1 MAARF
6 VGSTSTHRPWQW
18 REARQGKSK
27 MNKAITDGLVLMPP
41 PFSAGLNLWSREDG
55 TPGSGSYQGQPNA
68 ALVSNDQDF
77 GGCLELQ
84 KTDATQ
90 KVRSFAQTP
99 IQPGLYLQ
107 VTVRLKAV
115 SGNLPSVRIAAWA
128 GDVAGQN
135 VVGLPQTGPSVALTT
150 YGQVVTVSA
159 IISPASR
166 TGVTLPWSL
175 QSIYAHVGL
184 DLTGANGGVVRIDD
198 IVVED
203 VTNVFIR
210 KLMDWVDVRDYGAL
224 GNGTTNDA
232 PAFLAADADANGREI
247 LVPSGTFRL
256 TQDVTI
262 NSRIRFEGTLSMPT
276 NRRMVLTR
284 NYDLNTYSQAFGTE
298 LEGFRRM
305 LQALFYFTDYVTLDL
320 SGRRVDITGPIDVA
334 ALCGL
339 TNFSNRRGIRNGS
352 LNAVP
357 GPAWTTEDVTS
368 VGTYATSANL
378 TLTGVANVANIQVGS
393 LVIGTGVGRE
403 VYVTAKNV
411 SAGTVTL
418 SQPLYAA
425 VGTRTYTFRRFK
437 YMLDF
442 SGFDLL
448 SRFEL
453 EDIEFNNNGVGSAV
467 MLPVLGNTQRF
478 VSCTFNRPQDRGIT
492 SLGEGCQG
500 MFVDMCQFLSNEQ
513 SIPAGDRTSIALNI
527 NANDT
532 KLRNNRIVRFAHFA
546 IIHGTSHLIHA
557 NHFFQGDSNGS
568 GVRRAGLVFTQ
579 TNVSTVVTG
588 NYIDNCFIEWG
599 NEHDSAPEEN
609 GEFSFGG
616 LNIVGN
622 VFIASDTTSAFRWI
636 VVKPYGPGHFLSGM
650 SITSNSFRCFGL
662 TVDRVDMVDTS
673 FATLDFTKSR
683 NVRVE
688 GNSFNSVAQ
697 WIINPL
703 LMGHTQNT
711 AAETWNVSAGGFVPF
726 GGRIRLVEAVAPEGI
741 ILNAANAPR
750 YICPYSVP
758 GTGATGNEAQIRWG
772 EAVRGKVLVTMRMDA
787 PA

>member
-1 MAARF
+1 
-6 VGSTSTHRPWQW
+6 
-18 REARQGKSK
+18 

-84 KTDATQ
+84 KTDVIQ

-99 IQPGLYLQ
+99 IQPGLYLR
-107 VTVRLKAV
+107 VTARIKAV

-128 GDVAGQN
+128 GDLNGQN
-135 VVGLPQTGPSVALTT
+135 VVGLPQTGTPVTLTS
-150 YGQVVTVSA
+150 YGTVVTVSA

-166 TGVTLPWSL
+166 TGVDLPWSL
-175 QSIYAHVGL
+175 QSIYAHVGI

-203 VTNVFIR
+203 VTNIFIR

-224 GNGTTNDA
+224 GNGTSNDA

-262 NSRIRFEGTLSMPT
+262 NSRIRFEGTMSLPT
-276 NRRMVLTR
+276 NRRLVLTR

-320 SGRRVDITGPIDVA
+320 SGRRVELTEPLDVA
-334 ALCGL
+334 AICGL
-339 TNFSNRRGIRNGS
+339 SSFNTRRGIRNGS
-352 LNAVP
+352 LNVVP
-357 GPAWTTEDVTS
+357 GSPWTTEDVTS
-368 VGTYATSANL
+368 IATYAISNNL
-378 TLTGVANVANIQVGS
+378 TLTGVANVANVRVGS

-403 VYVTAKNV
+403 VYVTSTNI

-418 SQPLYAA
+418 SQPLFGAA
-425 VGTRTYTFRRFK
+425 GTRTYTFRRFK
-437 YMLDF
+437 YILDF
-442 SGFDLL
+442 SGFGLL
-448 SRFEL
+448 SRFEM

-467 MLPVLGNTQRF
+467 LLPLSGNTQRF
-478 VSCTFNRPQDRGIT
+478 VSCTFNRPLDRGI
-492 SLGEGCQG
+492 SSPGEGCQG

-513 SIPAGDRTSIALNI
+513 SIPVVSRSSIALNV
-527 NANDT
+527 NANDV
-532 KLRNNRIVRFAHFA
+532 KLRNNRVVRFAHFA
-546 IIHGTSHLIHA
+546 IVHGTGHLIHA
-557 NHFFQGDSNGS
+557 NHFFQGDDETA
-568 GVRRAGLVFTQ
+568 GVRRAGLIFTQ

-599 NEHDSAPEEN
+599 NEHDSEPQEN

-622 VFIASDTTSAFRWI
+622 VFISSGTSSAFRWI
-636 VVKPYGPGHFLSGM
+636 VVRPYGTGHFFSGFTI
-650 SITSNSFRCFGL
+650 SGNSFRSFGVI
-662 TVDRVDMVDTS
+662 VDRVDMIDS
-673 FATLDFTKSR
+673 SIATLDFSRTR

-688 GNSFNSVAQ
+688 GNSFNNVAQ
-697 WIINPL
+697 WILNPVL
-703 LMGHTQNT
+703 VSHTQNT
-711 AAETWNVSAGGFVPF
+711 AAETWNVSAGGFIPF
-726 GGRIRLVEAVAPEGI
+726 GARIRMVESVAPEGLI
-741 ILNAANAPR
+741 TNSSNAAR
-750 YICPYSVP
+750 YVFPYSVP
-758 GTGATGNEAQIRWG
+758 GTGAAQNEAQIRWG
-772 EAVRGKVLVTMRMDA
+772 EAVRGKALVNMRMDV

>member
-1 MAARF
+1 
-6 VGSTSTHRPWQW
+6 
-18 REARQGKSK
+18 

-84 KTDATQ
+84 KLDATQ

-99 IQPGLYLQ
+99 IQPGLYLR
-107 VTVRLKAV
+107 VTARVKAV

-128 GDVAGQN
+128 GDVSGQN
-135 VVGLPQTGPSVALTT
+135 VVGLPQTGVAVPLTT

-166 TGVTLPWSL
+166 TGVDLPWTL
-175 QSIYAHVGL
+175 QAIYAHVGI
-184 DLTGANGGVVRIDD
+184 DLTGASGGVVRIDD
-198 IVVED
+198 IEVED
-203 VTNVFIR
+203 VTNIFIR

-232 PAFLAADADANGREI
+232 PAFLAADADADGREI

-262 NSRIRFEGTLSMPT
+262 NSRIRFEGTMSLPT
-276 NRRMVLTR
+276 NRRLVLTR

-305 LQALFYFTDYVTLDL
+305 VQALFYFTDYVTLDL
-320 SGRRVDITGPIDVA
+320 SGRRVDLTEPLDVA
-334 ALCGL
+334 AIAGL
-339 TNFSNRRGIRNGS
+339 SSFNNRRGIRNGS

-357 GPAWTTEDVTS
+357 GSAWTTEDVTA
-368 VGTYATSANL
+368 VGTYATSNNL
-378 TLTGVANVANIQVGS
+378 TLTGVTNVANIQVGS

-418 SQPLYAA
+418 SQPLFGA
-425 VGTRTYTFRRFK
+425 VGTRSYTFRRFK

-442 SGFDLL
+442 SGFSLL
-448 SRFEL
+448 SRFEM
-453 EDIEFNNNGVGSAV
+453 EDIEFNNNGVGSGV
-467 MLPVLGNTQRF
+467 MLPLTGNTQRF
-478 VSCTFNRPQDRGIT
+478 VSCTFNRPQDRGIS

-513 SIPAGDRTSIALNI
+513 SIPVVNRTSIALNI

-532 KLRNNRIVRFAHFA
+532 KLRNNRVVRFAHFA
-546 IIHGTSHLIHA
+546 IVHGTGHLIHA
-557 NHFFQGDSNGS
+557 NHFFQGDEETA

-599 NEHDSAPEEN
+599 NEHDSEPQEN

-622 VFIASDTTSAFRWI
+622 VFISSGTSSAFRWI
-636 VVKPYGPGHFLSGM
+636 VVRPYGTGHFFSGFT
-650 SITSNSFRCFGL
+650 ITGNSFRSFGVI
-662 TVDRVDMVDTS
+662 VDRVDMIDS
-673 FATLDFTKSR
+673 SIATLDFTRSR

-688 GNSFNSVAQ
+688 GNSFNNVAQ
-697 WIINPL
+697 WILNPVL
-703 LMGHTQNT
+703 VSHTQNT
-711 AAETWNVSAGGFVPF
+711 AAETWNVSAGGFIPF
-726 GGRIRLVEAVAPEGI
+726 GGRIRMVESVSPEGI
-741 ILNAANAPR
+741 ITNASNAAR
-750 YICPYSVP
+750 YVFPYSVP
-758 GTGATGNEAQIRWG
+758 GTGVSANEAQVRWG
-772 EAVRGKVLVTMRMDA
+772 EAVRGKALVNMRMDV

>member
-1 MAARF
+1 
-6 VGSTSTHRPWQW
+6 
-18 REARQGKSK
+18 

-68 ALVSNDQDF
+68 ALVTNDQDF
-77 GGCLELQ
+77 AGCLELQ
-84 KTDATQ
+84 KTEATQ
-90 KVRSFAQTP
+90 KLRSFAQTP
-99 IQPGLYLQ
+99 IQPGLYLR
-107 VTVRLKAV
+107 VTARVKAV

-128 GDVAGQN
+128 GDVSGAN
-135 VVGLPQTGPSVALTT
+135 VAALVQTGPSVALTS

-159 IISPASR
+159 IISPANR
-166 TGVTLPWSL
+166 TGVDLPWSL

-203 VTNVFIR
+203 VTEIFIR
-210 KLMDWVDVRDYGAL
+210 KLMDWVDVRDFGAL

-232 PAFLAADADANGREI
+232 PAFLAADAAAQGREI
-247 LVPSGTFRL
+247 LVPSGVFRL
-256 TQDVTI
+256 TSDVTI
-262 NSRIRFEGTLSMPT
+262 NSRIRFEGTLSMPA
-276 NRRMVLTR
+276 NRKLTLTR
-284 NYDLNTYSQAFGTE
+284 NFDLDTYGQAFGSE
-298 LEGFRRM
+298 LEGFKRA

-320 SGRRVDITGPIDVA
+320 SGRRVDLTESIDVA
-334 ALCGL
+334 ALAGI
-339 TNFSNRRGIRNGS
+339 TSFSSRRVVRNGS
-352 LNAVP
+352 LNAVAGP
-357 GPAWTTEDVTS
+357 GWTTEEVTS
-368 VGTYATSANL
+368 VATYSAAQNT
-378 TLTGVANVANIQVGS
+378 TLTGVANVANIKVGS

-403 VYVTAKNV
+403 VYVTATNV
-411 SAGTVTL
+411 GAGTVTI

-425 VGTRTYTFRRFK
+425 VGTRNYTFRRFK

-442 SGFDLL
+442 SGFELL

-453 EDIEFNNNGVGSAV
+453 EDIEFNCLGVGSGV
-467 MLPVLGNTQRF
+467 LLPMAGNTQRF
-478 VSCTFNRPQDRGIT
+478 MSCSFNRPLDRAISSAG
-492 SLGEGCQG
+492 SGCQG

-513 SIPAGDRTSIALNI
+513 SVPAVDRTTVAMNVQ
-527 NANDT
+527 ANDT

-546 IIHGTSHLIHA
+546 VMNGTGHLIHA
-557 NHFFQGDSNGS
+557 NHFFQGDNTTA
-568 GVRRAGLVFTQ
+568 GVRRAGLVLTQ

-599 NEHDSAPEEN
+599 NEHDSEPEEN

-622 VFIASDTTSAFRWI
+622 VFIASDTSPAFRWI
-636 VVKPYGPGHFLSGM
+636 VVKPYGAGHFFSGL
-650 SITSNSFRCFGL
+650 SITSNSFRCFG
-662 TVDRVDMVDTS
+662 TVIDRVDMVDTS

-688 GNSFNSVAQ
+688 GNSFNNVSQ
-697 WIINPL
+697 WIINPVQVA
-703 LMGHTQNT
+703 HTQNT

-726 GGRIRLVEAVAPEGI
+726 GGRIRMVEAVAPEGMI
-741 ILNAANAPR
+741 STAANAGR
-750 YICPYSVP
+750 YVFPYSLP
-758 GTGATGNEAQIRWG
+758 GTGAGGNEAQVRWG
-772 EAVRGKVLVTMRMDA
+772 EAVKGKALVTMRMDL

>member
-1 MAARF
+1 
-6 VGSTSTHRPWQW
+6 
-18 REARQGKSK
+18 

-84 KTDATQ
+84 KVDAIQ

-107 VTVRLKAV
+107 VTARVKAV

-128 GDVAGQN
+128 GDVSGQN
-135 VVGLPQTGPSVALTT
+135 VVGLRQTGPSVTLTT

-159 IISPASR
+159 IISPANR

-184 DLTGANGGVVRIDD
+184 DLTGATGGVVRIDD

-203 VTNVFIR
+203 VTNIFIR

-224 GNGTTNDA
+224 GDGTSNDA
-232 PAFLAADADANGREI
+232 PAFLAADIDANGREI
-247 LVPSGTFRL
+247 LVPSGVFRL

-262 NSRIRFEGTLSMPT
+262 NSRIRFEGTMSLPT
-276 NRRMVLTR
+276 NRRLVLTR

-305 LQALFYFTDYVTLDL
+305 IQALFYFTDYVTLDL
-320 SGRRVDITGPIDVA
+320 SGRRVELTEPLDVA
-334 ALCGL
+334 AISGL
-339 TNFSNRRGIRNGS
+339 SSFINRRGIRNGS

-368 VGTYATSANL
+368 IATYATSSNL
-378 TLTGVANVANIQVGS
+378 TLTGVANVANILVGS

-403 VYVTAKNV
+403 VYVTSKNI

-425 VGTRTYTFRRFK
+425 AGTRTYTFRRFK

-442 SGFDLL
+442 SGFGLL

-467 MLPVLGNTQRF
+467 MLPLTGNTQRF

-513 SIPAGDRTSIALNI
+513 SIPVVNRTTIALNI
-527 NANDT
+527 NANDA
-532 KLRNNRIVRFAHFA
+532 KLRNNRVVRFAHFA
-546 IIHGTSHLIHA
+546 IVHGTGHLVHA
-557 NHFFQGDSNGS
+557 NHFFQGDDETA
-568 GVRRAGLVFTQ
+568 GVRRGGLVFTQ

-599 NEHDSAPEEN
+599 NEHDSEPQEN

-622 VFIASDTTSAFRWI
+622 VFISSGTSSAFRWI
-636 VVKPYGPGHFLSGM
+636 VVKPYGSGHFFSGFTI
-650 SITSNSFRCFGL
+650 SGNSFRSFGVIL
-662 TVDRVDMVDTS
+662 DRVDMIDTT
-673 FATLDFTKSR
+673 FASLDFARSR

-688 GNSFNSVAQ
+688 GNSFNNVTQ
-697 WIINPL
+697 WILNPVL
-703 LMGHTQNT
+703 VSHTQNT
-711 AAETWNVSAGGFVPF
+711 AAETWNVSAGGFIPF
-726 GGRIRLVEAVAPEGI
+726 GGRIRMVESVSPEGI
-741 ILNAANAPR
+741 ITNAASAAR
-750 YICPYSVP
+750 YVFPYATP
-758 GTGATGNEAQIRWG
+758 GTGGSGNEAQVRWG
-772 EAVRGKVLVTMRMDA
+772 EAVRGKALVMMRMDV

>member
-1 MAARF
+1 
-6 VGSTSTHRPWQW
+6 
-18 REARQGKSK
+18 

-41 PFSAGLNLWSREDG
+41 PFSAGL
-55 TPGSGSYQGQPNA
+55 TASYQGQPNA

-84 KTDATQ
+84 KTEPTQ
-90 KVRSFAQTP
+90 KLRSFAQTP
-99 IQPGLYLQ
+99 IQPGLYLR
-107 VTVRLKAV
+107 VTARVKAV
-115 SGNLPSVRIAAWA
+115 AGNLPSVRIAAWA
-128 GDVAGQN
+128 GDLAGQN
-135 VVGLPQTGPSVALTT
+135 VVALPQTAPAVALTT
-150 YGQVVTVSA
+150 YGQVVTISA

-175 QSIYAHVGL
+175 QSVYAHVGL

-203 VTNVFIR
+203 VTNIFIR

-247 LVPSGTFRL
+247 LVPSGVFRL

-262 NSRIRFEGTLSMPT
+262 NSRIRFEGTVSMPT
-276 NRRMVLTR
+276 NRRLVLTR
-284 NYDLNTYSQAFGTE
+284 NYDLNTYGQAFGTE
-298 LEGFRRM
+298 LEGFRRA
-305 LQALFYFTDYVTLDL
+305 LQALFFFTDYVTLDL
-320 SGRRVDITGPIDVA
+320 SGRRVDITAPIDVA
-334 ALCGL
+334 AVCGL

-352 LNAVP
+352 LNVVP
-357 GPAWTTEDVTS
+357 GTAWTTEDVTS
-368 VGTYATSANL
+368 VGTYAVASNL
-378 TLTGVANVANIQVGS
+378 TLTGVANVANIQIGS

-411 SAGTVTL
+411 SAGTITL
-418 SQPLYAA
+418 SQPLFAA
-425 VGTRTYTFRRFK
+425 VGTRNYTFRRFK

-442 SGFDLL
+442 SGFELL

-467 MLPVLGNTQRF
+467 MLPVTGNTQRF
-478 VSCTFNRPQDRGIT
+478 VSCTFNRPQDRGIS

-513 SIPAGDRTSIALNI
+513 SLPALNRTSIALNI

-546 IIHGTSHLIHA
+546 IMNGTGHLIHA
-557 NHFFQGDSNGS
+557 NHFFQGDSNGT
-568 GVRRAGLVFTQ
+568 GLRRAGLIFTQ

-599 NEHDSAPEEN
+599 NEHDAEPAEN

-622 VFIASDTTSAFRWI
+622 VFIASDTTPAFRW
-636 VVKPYGPGHFLSGM
+636 VVIRPYGPGHFLSGFTM
-650 SITSNSFRCFGL
+650 TANSFRCFGVIL
-662 TVDRVDMVDTS
+662 DRVDMVDTS
-673 FATLDFTKSR
+673 FASLDFTRSR

-688 GNSFNSVAQ
+688 GNSFNNVTQ
-697 WIINPL
+697 WIANPVL
-703 LMGHTQNT
+703 VSHTQNT

-726 GGRIRLVEAVAPEGI
+726 GGRIRMVESVAPEGLI
-741 ILNAANAPR
+741 TNALGTAR
-750 YICPYSVP
+750 YVFPFSVP
-758 GTGATGNEAQIRWG
+758 GTGGAGNEAQVRWG
-772 EAVRGKVLVTMRMDA
+772 EAVRGKALVTMRMDV